1 MSTSK
6 EALMTSISE
15 EILKNLLNYVDI
27 DVTISNLMIDS

>member
-1 MSTSK
+1 MAASK

-15 EILKNLLNYVDI
+15 EILKNILNYVDI